1 MVEFANPAY
10 LLLLLAVPLLVVW
23 QLRLKRRTLLHP
35 VADLLPLAGRRAR
48 LVRWGGVALR
58 ALALSLAILAVAGPR
73 IPDRRTPLFTEGI
86 ALMMVVDV
94 SGSMAERD
102 FDWNGHPVS
111 RLDAVKKVFNLFV
124 TGGADTPDGNS
135 AKTAELTGRPA
146 DLVGVVTFA
155 TRPDTLCPLTLSHSV
170 LLHLLEGEQPRS
182 IPGES
187 ETNIS
192 DAVALALH
200 RLKQAPPRRKV
211 LVLLTDGDHNV
222 TEPRSGWGPLQ
233 AGQIAESLKM
243 PIYTIDAGSD
253 STAVRE
259 GGTPHSGDSASPAQ
273 SREKAVQTLK
283 ELARMTGGEYFSAHD
298 TAGLVQAC
306 RRIDALER
314 SDIRSF
320 RYRRYREFFPCL
332 ALGGFACLALAIG
345 LDLTLWRRI
354 P

>member
-1 MVEFANPAY
+1 MIEFADPT
-10 LLLLLAVPLLVVW
+10 LLLLLPIVPLLIIW
-23 QLRLKRRTLLHP
+23 QLRRKRHTLPHP
-35 VADLLPLAGRRAR
+35 VADLLPLAGKRSRF
-48 LVRWGGVALR
+48 VRWGGVVLR
-58 ALALSLAILAVAGPR
+58 GLALLLAILATAGPR

-86 ALMMVVDV
+86 ALMMAVDV

-102 FDWNGHPVS
+102 FDWEGQPVS
-111 RLDAVKKVFNLFV
+111 RLDAVKKVFQQFV
-124 TGGADTPDGNS
+124 AGGVGTSDGPRKGVLS
-135 AKTAELTGRPA
+135 GRQA

-170 LLHLLEGEQPRS
+170 LLRLLEAEQPRS

-192 DAVALALH
+192 DAITLAVH
-200 RLKQAPPRRKV
+200 RLQTATPRRKV

-222 TEPRSGWGPLQ
+222 TEPRSGWSPLQ
-233 AGQIAESLKM
+233 AGRIAASLGV

-253 STAVRE
+253 STAARE
-259 GGTPHSGDSASPAQ
+259 GGTPHPGDSASPAQ
-273 SREKAVQTLK
+273 SRAQAVWRLQ

-298 TAGLVQAC
+298 SAGLLRAC

-320 RYRRYREFFPCL
+320 RYRRYWELYPYL
-332 ALGGFACLALAIG
+332 ALAAFACFALAIG